1 MRNFILLAGILG
13 LANACDSCEEH
24 DNPPPPPAHA
34 CSKRPRTTL
43 VTSLVGIIPSASPSL
58 APIPTPDPSFIFP
71 SIFPTPSDTAEPTAV
86 SSGAPVA
93 TTCPN
98 LVTNGDFSQTLDG
111 WTATGNSA
119 RLPGSFF
126 PGYGVAALFD
136 PATGGTNNAFYAGLS
151 IPDRPAANLTHF
163 DLNTEANVI
172 YTLSLKLNARD
183 SGTAYFACDY
193 LSIASTFPPAELVV
207 STVFE
212 EQVVPASGQ
221 WTTLT
226 GTFSGVGRPQ
236 VGSVSQG
243 IRCRFSAGSTTVV
256 RVFVDDVSVSA
267 C

>member
-1 MRNFILLAGILG
+1 MKLHDPLAKRNPSEHLHKLYTMRNFILLAGILG
-13 LANACDSCEEH
+13 LANACDSCKEH

-111 WTATGNSA
+111 WTATGNSG

-136 PATGGTNNAFYAGLS
+136 PATGGTNNAVCGTTSLFFS
-151 IPDRPAANLTHF
+151 SPRSNHK
-163 DLNTEANVI
+163 
-172 YTLSLKLNARD
+172 TLSAKVTHADTN
-183 SGTAYFACDY
+183 S
-193 LSIASTFPPAELVV
+193 ST
-207 STVFE
+207 
-212 EQVVPASGQ
+212 PASASP
-221 WTTLT
+221 TAPPPT
-226 GTFSGVGRPQ
+226 
-236 VGSVSQG
+236 
-243 IRCRFSAGSTTVV
+243 
-256 RVFVDDVSVSA
+256 
-267 C
+267 